1 MTAKTTSKNRCFR
14 SIFEGRELIQQESLT
29 RFNRAAA
36 VVRWW
41 RFLFW
46 RPDHWRQRDLPDSF
60 DMPDRL
66 YHGWISGKTLV
77 VCASPHGFNVSM

>member
-1 MTAKTTSKNRCFR
+1 
-14 SIFEGRELIQQESLT
+14 
-29 RFNRAAA
+29 
-36 VVRWW
+36 
-41 RFLFW
+41 
-46 RPDHWRQRDLPDSF
+46 LPDSF